1 MLNVVAESA
10 GHKASLSLL
19 MTNLHFRCLHRSCKH
34 DLGLKGIIVSFE
46 HSNNFYVYHG
56 QFFYEELTMI
66 CVHTVPCSLMVTAMS
81 AVSVTI

>member
-1 MLNVVAESA
+1 MHV
-10 GHKASLSLL
+10 K
-19 MTNLHFRCLHRSCKH
+19 
-34 DLGLKGIIVSFE
+34 GLKGKIVSFE

-66 CVHTVPCSLMVTAMS
+66 CVHTVPCSLMVTAIS